1 MSDRG
6 ATAIVDFHSTKPTYP
21 VSKCHLNAM
30 VADTKQWEQSAGFA
44 LDLHPAVLRWV
55 KNDHLGFLIPYRKQ
69 ALAARYIPD
78 FIAVLENGLQLII
91 EIKGQ
96 YSDDAD
102 IKAKAAER
110 WVSAM
115 NHLGDYGTLGVPGG
129 RRPARTRAANRRP
142 LEFSANARR
151 ACSVGLLNALLWSQI
166 AVVRA
171 AALS

>member
-1 MSDRG
+1 
-6 ATAIVDFHSTKPTYP
+6 
-21 VSKCHLNAM
+21 M

-115 NHLGDYGTLGVPGG
+115 NHLGDYGRWAYLVVEDPPALTPMLDQYSSNTKAQPLLTLDT
-129 RRPARTRAANRRP
+129 TRS
-142 LEFSANARR
+142 ET
-151 ACSVGLLNALLWSQI
+151 
-166 AVVRA
+166 VR
-171 AALS
+171 